1 MKLLD
6 YLSMVLAIILSLIFT
21 IQPIYAIVVSAKQ
34 IGFADWMIPM
44 GCLPILSLFLAYSVC
59 YEVLNKQNH

>member
-59 YEVLNKQNH
+59 YEVINKQKQ

>member
-6 YLSMVLAIILSLIFT
+6 FLSMVLAILLSLIFT
-21 IQPIYAIVVSAKQ
+21 IQPIYAIVISAKQ

-59 YEVLNKQNH
+59 YEVINKQKQ

>member
-6 YLSMVLAIILSLIFT
+6 YLSMVLAIILSLMFT

-59 YEVLNKQNH
+59 YDVINKHNH

>member
-6 YLSMVLAIILSLIFT
+6 FISMVLAIILSLIFT

-44 GCLPILSLFLAYSVC
+44 GCLPILSLFFAYSVC
-59 YEVLNKQNH
+59 YEVLNKQKH

>member
-6 YLSMVLAIILSLIFT
+6 FLSMVLAIILSLIFT

-44 GCLPILSLFLAYSVC
+44 GCIPILSLFLAYSVC
-59 YEVLNKQNH
+59 YDVLNKQNQ

>member
-1 MKLLD
+1 MKILD
-6 YLSMVLAIILSLIFT
+6 YLSIVLAIILSLIFT

-59 YEVLNKQNH
+59 YEVINKQNN

>member
-6 YLSMVLAIILSLIFT
+6 YLSIVLAIILSLIFT